1 MAQRT
6 TLLVY
11 SGLFL
16 LGLVLLAI
24 GALTQPYRIGALTA
38 KPTPGSEA
46 GESLIAIGLTLIIV
60 GIGYFL
66 AYANPTR

>member
-1 MAQRT
+1 MAQR

-16 LGLVLLAI
+16 LGLILLAI
-24 GALTQPYRIGALTA
+24 GALIQPYRIGAFTA
-38 KPTPGSEA
+38 NPTPGSVA
-46 GESLIAIGLTLIIV
+46 GESLIAIGLTFIIV

-66 AYANPTR
+66 AWANPTQ

>member
-1 MAQRT
+1 MASR

-11 SGLFL
+11 AGLFL

-24 GALTQPYRIGALTA
+24 GALTQPYRIGALTSN
-38 KPTPGSEA
+38 PTPGSEV
-46 GESLIAIGLTLIIV
+46 GESLVAIGLAFVIL

-66 AYANPTR
+66 AWASPTQ

>member
-1 MAQRT
+1 MASR

-11 SGLFL
+11 AGIFL

-38 KPTPGSEA
+38 NPTPGSEA
-46 GESLIAIGLTLIIV
+46 GESLIALGLTFVIV

-66 AYANPTR
+66 AWASPTQ

>member
-1 MAQRT
+1 MAQR

-24 GALTQPYRIGALTA
+24 GALTHPYRVGN
-38 KPTPGSEA
+38 TPGSEA
-46 GESLIAIGLTLIIV
+46 GESLVALGLTLVIV

-66 AYANPTR
+66 AWANPAQ